1 MENEVIKT
9 LHNISE
15 QLTEAIYDAE
25 KFDAG
30 NNSAGTRVRKAM
42 QNIKNLAQQVR
53 LEVQA
58 QKNGVPA

>member
-1 MENEVIKT
+1 MTEIIETLENIERQ
-9 LHNISE
+9 LH
-15 QLTEAIYDAE
+15 EAAEDAI
-25 KFDAG
+25 KFDQG

-42 QNIKNLAQQVR
+42 QNIKGLAQQVR

>member
-1 MENEVIKT
+1 MNEITET

-15 QLTEAIYDAE
+15 QLAGAIEDAE
-25 KFDAG
+25 RFDTG

-42 QNIKNLAQQVR
+42 QNIKNLAQNVR

>member
-1 MENEVIKT
+1 MTEIIETLENIERQ
-9 LHNISE
+9 LHGAAE
-15 QLTEAIYDAE
+15 DAI
-25 KFDAG
+25 KFDQG

-42 QNIKNLAQQVR
+42 QNIKGLAQQVR

>member
-1 MENEVIKT
+1 MTEIIKT
-9 LHNISE
+9 LENIE
-15 QLTEAIYDAE
+15 RQLHEAAEDAM
-25 KFDAG
+25 KFDQG

-42 QNIKNLAQQVR
+42 QNIKGLAQQVR

>member
-1 MENEVIKT
+1 MDEITKT
-9 LHNISE
+9 LHNMSE
-15 QLTEAIYDAE
+15 QLADAVNDAE

-42 QNIKNLAQQVR
+42 QNIKSLAQNVR

-58 QKNGVPA
+58 QKNGVLA